1 MLRLEQLFVEIE
13 SLPTE
18 DYTRL
23 RRWFSERDW
32 GKWDALIEADS
43 QLGKLDFLINE
54 ARSEKQQ
61 GELRVL

>member
-1 MLRLEQLFVEIE
+1 MLKLERLLIEIE

-32 GKWDALIEADS
+32 ERWDARIEIDS
-43 QLGKLDFLINE
+43 RLGKLDFLIDE
-54 ARSEKQQ
+54 ARNEKRQ
-61 GELRVL
+61 GELRAL